1 MLRFEDVAIQRGQA
15 EVVSGLSLTIESGQ
29 IHALLGPNG
38 AGKSSLLQAAIGAL
52 PHTGRITGN
61 KQIGYL
67 TQNAPLPWPMTVRD
81 FVQLGGPAN
90 ATRLSD
96 VVAKLGLIQY
106 LDTPATELSGG
117 QYARARIARV
127 LMGDAPVVLFDE
139 PVAHLDP
146 AHQLG
151 LMNLFTQLAAEG
163 RAVGI
168 VLHDLT
174 LASRFSDQVSLLRA
188 GQLIATGQPR
198 KVLTPANLS
207 QVFGIEARRHADEA
221 GDYWIPW
228 SKPMEEKHA

>member
-1 MLRFEDVAIQRGQA
+1 MLRFENVAVQRGNT
-15 EVVSGLSLTIESGQ
+15 EVVSDLSLTVESGQ
-29 IHALLGPNG
+29 IHSLLGPNG
-38 AGKSSLLQAAIGAL
+38 AGKSSLLQAAIGVL
-52 PHTGRITGN
+52 SYSGRIAGN
-61 KQIGYL
+61 EQIGYL
-67 TQNAPLPWPMTVRD
+67 TQSAPLPWPMTVSD
-81 FVQLGGPAN
+81 FVQLGGYSN
-90 ATRLSD
+90 AVRLSN
-96 VVAKLGLIQY
+96 VAAKLGLTQY
-106 LDTPATELSGG
+106 LDTPATQLSGG

-127 LMGDAPVVLFDE
+127 LMGDAPVLLFDE

-151 LMNLFTQLAAEG
+151 LMNLFRQLAAEG

-221 GDYWIPW
+221 GDYWVPW
-228 SKPMEEKHA
+228 SQPMEEKHA